1 MNGLIASAKKI
12 EEYGALLDCVRNT
25 RLPVGMTGLSHI
37 HKAHFAAALNADC
50 GRPVLVITADEAQAS
65 RLALDMKTLGCRA
78 LLYPARDFVF
88 RSTES
93 QSREYEHR
101 RLGVLDKMLRG
112 EAQAVVCS
120 AEAASQLTLPP
131 EELKNRTLELKV
143 GDEMPLESIVK
154 ALLRAGYSRSAQV
167 DGAGQYAVRGGVLD
181 FFTPGEEYP
190 CRLELWGDEIDSMA
204 YFDIE
209 TQRRTDNIEKIK
221 ITPSNEILP
230 PDTEEFI
237 ELLERFRSEIRGK
250 GAVKARECVDKD
262 IDRIRG
268 GLRLQ
273 STDKYMP
280 LLYDVA
286 SIFDYAKG
294 YILCVSESFSVKERF
309 NAAIGL
315 MREAMKAMF
324 EEGELC
330 PGLDRFSLQ
339 QSDLLR
345 AYEQMG
351 AVYMDNLPRGGFDTP
366 VKELI
371 GVNARQITAWNGSFS
386 VLKDDLDALSDRGNR
401 ACVIFA
407 GTRKAA
413 DALRGDLID
422 DGYSAL
428 YMDELPGELVP
439 GTLTVVP
446 GCLSA
451 GFEYPLAKIT
461 VFTHSGR
468 AAVAQK
474 KRSVRKNANAF
485 HSLDELH
492 RGDYVVHVAH
502 GIGVFEGINKLEAS
516 GTIKD
521 YIKIRYDKGDILYVP
536 VTQLDQVSKYIGP
549 SGDDKPVRLNK
560 LGGKDW
566 QKTRSRVRSAVKDMA
581 KELTELYSRRLKIEG
596 HAFSPDTDMQNDFER
611 RFEFDE
617 TSDQLR
623 CIDEMKGDMEK
634 SCPMDRLLCG
644 DVGFGKTEV
653 ALRGAFKCVADG
665 KQCAILV
672 PTTILAY
679 QHYQTVL
686 KRIEGF
692 PVEARMLSRFCSK
705 KEIEDTLNGL
715 RRGSVDIVVGTHRL
729 ISKDV
734 KFRDLGL
741 IIIDEEQRFGVA
753 HKEKLKALKE
763 NVDVLTLSATPIPR
777 TLHMSLAGIRDMS
790 VLEEPPVDRVPIQ
803 TFVTEHNDEMIREAI
818 TRELARNGQVYYVYN
833 RVRSIDEA
841 AAHIQELVPDANVA
855 YAHGQMAKREL
866 EKIMCDFVNG
876 EIDVLVSTTI
886 IETGMDISNCNTMI
900 IEDADRFG
908 LSQLYQLRGRVG
920 RSSRTAYAFLLYR
933 RDKVL
938 TEVAEKR
945 LSVIREFADFGS
957 GFKIAMK
964 DLEIRGAGNVL
975 GNSQHGHM
983 AAVGYDLYCKMLN
996 QAVNNL
1002 KGIKNEYE
1010 FETTIDVDVDAYI
1023 PATYIKSEYQKLD
1036 IYKRIAALENMD
1048 ELSDMKDELSDRYGS
1063 VPSCADNLLMIALIK
1078 SKAHKLGMIE
1088 IKGGVAHQESG
1099 TAVWRTVMTVY
1110 PKAELD
1116 PDAIKKLL
1124 DEYGGAIQMRVD
1136 ANPAFIWTVTKK
1148 KFTNAKE
1155 YLKGLN
1161 ALMDVFIERLMVK

>member
-1 MNGLIASAKKI
+1 M
-12 EEYGALLDCVRNT
+12 
-25 RLPVGMTGLSHI
+25 
-37 HKAHFAAALNADC
+37 
-50 GRPVLVITADEAQAS
+50 
-65 RLALDMKTLGCRA
+65 
-78 LLYPARDFVF
+78 
-88 RSTES
+88 
-93 QSREYEHR
+93 
-101 RLGVLDKMLRG
+101 LDKMLRG
-112 EAQAVVCS
+112 EVQAVVCS

-262 IDRIRG
+262 IERIRG

-351 AVYMDNLPRGGFDTP
+351 AVYMDNLTRGGFDTP

-401 ACVIFA
+401 TCVIFA

-428 YMDELPGELVP
+428 YMDELPNELAP

-451 GFEYPLAKIT
+451 GFEYPLEKIT

-734 KFRDLGL
+734 QFRDLGL

-753 HKEKLKALKE
+753 QKEKLKELYPK
-763 NVDVLTLSATPIPR
+763 VDVLTLTATPIPR
-777 TLHMSLAGIRDMS
+777 TLNMALSGIRDMS
-790 VLEEPPVDRVPIQ
+790 ILEEAPHDRSPVQ
-803 TFVTEHNDEMIREAI
+803 TYVVEHNPEMLAQAMNA
-818 TRELARNGQVYYVYN
+818 ELRRGGQVYYLHN
-833 RVRSIDEA
+833 RVESIEHTA
-841 AAHIQELVPDANVA
+841 AAIKDMLPDAVVGI
-855 YAHGQMAKREL
+855 AHGKMSEDEL
-866 EKIMCDFVNG
+866 SEVWRKLLEG
-876 EIDVLVSTTI
+876 EIDILVCTTI
-886 IETGMDISNCNTMI
+886 IETGVDVPNVNTLI
-900 IEDADRFG
+900 IEDADRMG
-908 LSQLYQLRGRVG
+908 LAQLHQIRGRVG
-920 RSSRTAYAFLLYR
+920 RSSRRASAYLTFR
-933 RDKVL
+933 PGREL
-938 TEVAEKR
+938 TEIATSR
-945 LSVIREFADFGS
+945 LDAIREFTEFGS
-957 GFKIAMK
+957 GFKIAMR
-964 DLEIRGAGNVL
+964 DLELRGAGNVL
-975 GNSQHGHM
+975 GAQQHGHM
-983 AAVGYDLYCKMLN
+983 EAVGYEMYLQMLEQAISEERGDLTKKPKKECLVDLPIDAHIPPTYIESVPQRLGIYRRIADITSRADADDVTDELIDRFGEPPAPVLGLIRTSLLRAYSAQHNIYEIGRKGDRLLLYIDDLDMQEISAIAAGFPGRVTVSAAGKPHIAVRIMPQDKMLDLLEKVLMLMN
-996 QAVNNL
+996 TAN
-1002 KGIKNEYE
+1002 K
-1010 FETTIDVDVDAYI
+1010 
-1023 PATYIKSEYQKLD
+1023 QKD
-1036 IYKRIAALENMD
+1036 
-1048 ELSDMKDELSDRYGS
+1048 S
-1063 VPSCADNLLMIALIK
+1063 
-1078 SKAHKLGMIE
+1078 
-1088 IKGGVAHQESG
+1088 
-1099 TAVWRTVMTVY
+1099 
-1110 PKAELD
+1110 
-1116 PDAIKKLL
+1116 
-1124 DEYGGAIQMRVD
+1124 
-1136 ANPAFIWTVTKK
+1136 
-1148 KFTNAKE
+1148 
-1155 YLKGLN
+1155 
-1161 ALMDVFIERLMVK
+1161 